1 MNDES
6 LTIIITGASSGIG
19 KAVALKLA
27 ESKPKIVIVAR
38 RQKELMKTAHAVKR
52 KGAKVLPI
60 IGDVRNREDR
70 ERVVNLTMKA
80 FGQIDVLINNAGLG
94 KANLFI
100 DQPNEEI
107 DELIET
113 NILALIKLT
122 HEVLPIMKDQGEG
135 HIINLSSTLALLPSY
150 PFAVYCATKA
160 AVKTFS
166 DCIREEVKE
175 YGIKIST
182 VLPGPYETNFGK
194 VAGYGKSG
202 FKGYNVLK
210 LAEHIAKLVSNP
222 KDDLIKPWFFV
233 PLVWVTKFSK
243 RVKRKVISGIAEE
256 IIKAKRETDQTIK
269 LSEKKQVET
278 EILAR

>member
-6 LTIIITGASSGIG
+6 PTIIITGASSGIG

-38 RQKELMKTAHAVKR
+38 RQKELMKTAHTVKR
-52 KGAKVLPI
+52 QGAKVLPI
-60 IGDVRNREDR
+60 VGDVRNREDR
-70 ERVVNLTMKA
+70 ERIINLTLKA

-100 DQPNEEI
+100 DQPDEEI

-122 HEVLPIMKDQGEG
+122 HEVLPIMKEQGAG
-135 HIINLSSTLALLPSY
+135 HIINLSSTLALLPPY
-150 PFAVYCATKA
+150 PFAVYSATKA

-182 VLPGPYETNFGK
+182 VYPGPYDTNFGN

-202 FKGYNVLK
+202 FQGYNVQK
-210 LAEHIAKLVSNP
+210 LAEQIAKLVSNP
-222 KDDLIKPWFFV
+222 KENLIKPWFFV

-243 RVKRKVISGIAEE
+243 RLKRKVISGIADE
-256 IIKAKRETDQTIK
+256 IIKAKRETDLTIK
-269 LSEKKQVET
+269 LEEKKQEEV